1 MKKMY
6 VNKEDLNS
14 EELRTGRVSYKR
26 LVNHYVGDI
35 VLCNNI
41 TEVDDEIWDNVDES
55 NLIDEDGDEINDLEI
70 YQYYLCNVGAWQ
82 KEQLKGTGVIL
93 SYSKVLDCDVLM
105 VQHWGTSWDYVITDI
120 EWTENLE
127 EA

>member
-1 MKKMY
+1 MKKLY
-6 VNKEDLNS
+6 VNKEDLNE
-14 EELRTGRVSYKR
+14 EELKTGRVSYKR
-26 LVNHYVGDI
+26 LVDRYVGDI

-41 TEVDDEIWDNVDES
+41 TDVDDGIWDNVDAS
-55 NLIDEDGDEINDLEI
+55 DLIDEDGDEVSDLDI
-70 YQYYLCNVGAWQ
+70 YQYYLCNVGEWQ

-93 SYSKVLDCDVLM
+93 SYSNVLDCDVLM
-105 VQHWGTSWDYVITDI
+105 VQHWGTSWDYVMTDI